1 MASSN
6 NVHASIGNSET
17 HSFNTAAAPIITA
30 ATPVIVEVP
39 GPTVYVDVPG
49 PTQYVDVPG
58 PTQYVDVPGP
68 TVYIDNSLLAEFDFS
83 QMPDQNLKVDG
94 DYQIPVT
101 GGSTSATTATIKAVK
116 CAAGIGASGIQRIKS
131 GKLEFLP
138 DVVTSELGL
147 QYWSNIAVPMLGID
161 LRTLST
167 KLQADT
173 YFQQVRYEVV
183 AEIDPLWLNGTAVN
197 QQTTYAYIEVGF
209 LHNLDL
215 WAANGTP
222 RPQGNFTGYRHT
234 TGAPILARSIEIGG
248 IAFGPSG
255 FTAGSYPQGSMQ
267 NATAPFNT
275 FFNNSST
282 KLSADW
288 NTLGGSTINVHS
300 NGSTSLTRSSG
311 AGNMNTFTTYS
322 VPSTFTA
329 GRTTNNLWC
338 VAYCSRS
345 TGSIQANDVPFR
357 IKKISIFERSL

>member
-17 HSFNTAAAPIITA
+17 HSFNTAAAPIIAA

-58 PTQYVDVPGP
+58 PTVHVNVPGP
-68 TVYIDNSLLAEFDFS
+68 TVYIDKSLLAEFDFS
-83 QMPDQNLKVDG
+83 QIPDQNLKVDG

-116 CAAGIGASGIQRIKS
+116 CAAGIGATGIQRIKS

-138 DVVTSELGL
+138 DVITSELGL

-197 QQTTYAYIEVGF
+197 QQTAYAYIEVGF

-234 TGAPILARSIEIGG
+234 TAAPIMARSMEIGG
-248 IAFGPSG
+248 IAFGPSS
-255 FTAGSYPQGSMQ
+255 FMQGSYPQGSMQ

-311 AGNMNTFTTYS
+311 AGNMNIFATYS

-329 GRTTNNLWC
+329 GRTTNNLWM

-345 TGSIQANDVPFR
+345 TSSIQANDVPFR

>member
-1 MASSN
+1 M
-6 NVHASIGNSET
+6 
-17 HSFNTAAAPIITA
+17 
-30 ATPVIVEVP
+30 PVAKIFGGTKIVEVP
-39 GPTVYVDVPG
+39 VEVPGETVYVDVPGETVYVDVPG
-49 PTQYVDVPG
+49 PTVEVPV
-58 PTQYVDVPGP
+58 YVDVPGP
-68 TVYIDNSLLAEFDFS
+68 TVYVDKSLLAEFDFS
-83 QMPDQNLKVDG
+83 QMPDQNLNVDG

-116 CAAGIGASGIQRIKS
+116 CAAGIGAAGIQRIQS

-138 DVVTSELGL
+138 DVITSELGM
-147 QYWSNIAVPMLGID
+147 QYWSNIAAPMLGID
-161 LRTLST
+161 LRTLSP
-167 KLQADT
+167 KLQEDT

-183 AEIDPLWLNGTAVN
+183 AEIDPLWLNGTFAN
-197 QQTTYAYIEVGF
+197 QQTAYAYIEVGF

-234 TGAPILARSIEIGG
+234 TAAPLLSRSMEIGG
-248 IAFGPSG
+248 IAFGPSS
-255 FTAGSYPQGSMQ
+255 FMQGSYPQGSMQ
-267 NATAPFNT
+267 AATAPFNT

-288 NTLGGSTINVHS
+288 NTLGGSTTNVHS
-300 NGSTSLTRSSG
+300 NGSASLTRSSA
-311 AGNMNTFTTYS
+311 AGNMNIFATYS

-329 GRTTNNLWC
+329 GRTTNNLWM

-345 TGSIQANDVPFR
+345 TGSIKAGDVPFR

>member
-1 MASSN
+1 M
-6 NVHASIGNSET
+6 GNSST
-17 HSFNTAAAPIITA
+17 HSKNASASPIIAA
-30 ATPVIVEVP
+30 ATPVIVE
-39 GPTVYVDVPG
+39 
-49 PTQYVDVPG
+49 VPG

-68 TVYIDNSLLAEFDFS
+68 TVHINVPGPTVYIDNSLLAQFDFS

-101 GGSTSATTATIKAVK
+101 GGSTSAQTATIKAVK
-116 CAAGIGASGIQRIKS
+116 CAAGIGATGIQRIKS

-138 DVVTSELGL
+138 DVITSELGL

-167 KLQADT
+167 KLQGDT
-173 YFQQVRYEVV
+173 YFQQVQYEVV
-183 AEIDPLWLNGTAVN
+183 VDIEPLWLNGSVSNAQTAYSYMN
-197 QQTTYAYIEVGF
+197 VGF

-234 TGAPILARSIEIGG
+234 SIPASLGRTSEIGA
-248 IAFGPSG
+248 ISFGPSG
-255 FTAGSYPQGSMQ
+255 FAAASYPQGSMQ
-267 NATAPFNT
+267 TAAAPFNT
-275 FFNNSST
+275 FFNTSST
-282 KLSADW
+282 RMSATW
-288 NTLGGSTINVHS
+288 NTLGGGCLNQHS
-300 NGSTSLTRSSG
+300 NNTCSLVRSAP
-311 AGNMNTFTTYS
+311 AGNMNATTTYS
-322 VPSTFTA
+322 LPSTFTA
-329 GRTTNNLWC
+329 GRTTNNLWM

>member
-1 MASSN
+1 MPTSN
-6 NVHASIGNSET
+6 NAYAGMGNSST
-17 HSFNTAAAPIITA
+17 HSKNASAAPIIVSPSNP
-30 ATPVIVEVP
+30 TPAP
-39 GPTVYVDVPG
+39 SSGAG
-49 PTQYVDVPG
+49 
-58 PTQYVDVPGP
+58 
-68 TVYIDNSLLAEFDFS
+68 LLAEFDFS
-83 QMPDQNLKVDG
+83 KIPDQNLKVDG
-94 DYQIPVT
+94 DYTIPVT

-116 CAAGIGASGIQRIKS
+116 CASGIGATGIQRIKS

-138 DVVTSELGL
+138 DVITSELGL

-167 KLQADT
+167 KLQGDT

-234 TGAPILARSIEIGG
+234 TAAPIMARTTEIGG
-248 IAFGPSG
+248 IAFGPSS
-255 FTAGSYPQGSMQ
+255 FMQGSYAQGSMQ
-267 NATAPFNT
+267 TATAPFNT
-275 FFNNSST
+275 FFNSSST
-282 KLSADW
+282 KMLADW

-300 NGSTSLTRSSG
+300 NGSTSLIRSSG
-311 AGNMNTFTTYS
+311 TGNMSTFATYS

-329 GRTTNNLWC
+329 GRANNNLWC

-345 TGSIQANDVPFR
+345 SSSIQSGDVPFR
-357 IKKISIFERSL
+357 ISKISIYERSL